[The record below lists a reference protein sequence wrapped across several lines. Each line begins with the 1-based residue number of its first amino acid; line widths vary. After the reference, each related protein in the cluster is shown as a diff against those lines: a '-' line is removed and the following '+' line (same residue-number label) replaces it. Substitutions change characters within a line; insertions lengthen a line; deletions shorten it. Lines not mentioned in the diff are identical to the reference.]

1 VSGQQLI
8 EAFCA
13 RLKQTVSRSPLT
25 QADLAGRLG
34 LAQASLSAMLNG
46 NRKSPPDWD
55 VVRAIVTA
63 CHEAADGPSTDANR
77 QRQLTDDLFNWRRR
91 HSELEDDVDR
101 AASRAAAEQPK
112 AGAEKPEQAS
122 PEREECPVCGDAY
135 ASEIFSGGGEEYGD
149 ELGWQAAAHV
159 LAGERHDLNSQAG
172 TLVTWTVDSGE
183 ELTALTDEAA
193 DVTFSLLQGLGD
205 RVRQACHGHR
215 VQLLRAAH
223 VILLTEGLMLSEA
236 LGMVM
241 RVGRAAEDLDVELL
255 MYGLLSDGSMASA
268 PLPVADVPYQDHRA
282 RVSAH
287 YARVLAT
294 VPSDG
299 NHGTTTVE
307 EAAEAATSLYESR
320 LAELAAACPELFV
333 WVSMQDGPD
342 AARLLTRVPDGPARA
357 RLEGFYRELREQR
370 HGLDGLETLLQALA
384 RSTAPSAWPKR
395 LSVLYRRELARPI
408 SPIGDTGRDQP
419 GPRLPRL
426 SKGYVNPA
434 FRTAVHEQGANPH
447 MVSWWQNR
455 PLRDD
460 IQSFL
465 AGHITGSPLVDKP
478 LIVLGDPG
486 GGKSLLT
493 RLLAAR
499 LPPSDYLPIRIELRN
514 VQADADVLDQVDEAL
529 RQTTLSEAS
538 WATVTQSID
547 VLPVLIFDGL
557 DELLQAG
564 GANHGNYLRD
574 IAAFQRTSAD
584 NGRPVAAIVTSRT
597 VVADQA
603 QIPESSVIIRLEP
616 FDAERIDRWT
626 DAWNEANS
634 AHFTGQGIS
643 PLCRTVTDAHPELAA
658 QPLLLLMLAMYHA
671 VEQTGRFAEKHGPAA
686 DRPDSMS
693 RTELYERLLR
703 LFVRREIEKHAPGLP
718 PGDLEEHI
726 ENELDLLA
734 VVACGIFNRGRQGVA
749 AEEADHDLGHLRAFD
764 LTLAGLE
771 ARRLFG
777 RFFFIHE
784 AKATFGDEDRRWYEF
799 LHSTF
804 GEHLIA
810 RKTARTLTRCQDD
823 GRWRALLFAMLSFA
837 PFSDRVQILD
847 NVRELLPSA
856 AVLTRLFRDAL
867 QEQPPEKRLDY
878 GVGGDPVPVTRR
890 HAHYSAN
897 LLLLALTVA
906 DGESVPFSRL
916 VGDCADPVE
925 TWRMHATLWKSQ
937 FTPDSWDAFTRTVA
951 AAPVPKPGD
960 PGRRDIAVRVGQREH
975 FPTRRTL
982 SWMLDSTEAERRVVY
997 KKDRPGL
1004 AALRRARL
1012 VYDPDTELAL
1022 EPVLPVFEELA
1033 PLADA
1038 VRLPEGGASAAHA
1051 LVSLLI
1057 AEAPPPHSPSPLQ
1070 ARYEMCLDMLGAVP
1084 VVHRFVGLVAQRL
1097 AQDSEYLPADWV
1109 TDVLERLRTAGGGR
1123 TDEFDETTRIAL
1135 ATCAL
1140 RIVVRAEAEVALR
1153 ALTTAHAF
1161 VGPAPAPAHEGV
1173 LRHVREGA
1181 LRQHGVVGDIFSRE
1195 TGPQPL
1201 AEDIWCRLLDLFL
1214 ADARTGRSRAGSGAG
1229 ALRTL
1234 RVAVALGLRD
1244 WCHRHTADVLH
1255 VVSDGALAMLT
1266 PGELDRLKSALSSV
1280 DVRRQLEDRVRITH
1294 DAAGRRAGAPPGGGQ
1309 ADVSSSPGRR
1319 R

>member
-1 VSGQQLI
+1 MSGQQLI

-13 RLKQTVSRSPLT
+13 RLKQTVSRSPLS

-34 LAQASLSAMLNG
+34 LAQASLSALLNG
-46 NRKSPPDWD
+46 HRKSPPDWD
-55 VVRAIVTA
+55 VVRAVVTA
-63 CHEAADGPSTDANR
+63 CHEAADEPSTAANR
-77 QRQLTDDLFNWRRR
+77 QRHLADELANWRRR

-112 AGAEKPEQAS
+112 AGAEKLEPAVRG
-122 PEREECPVCGDAY
+122 REECSVCGDAY
-135 ASEIFSGGGEEYGD
+135 ASEIFSGGREEYGD
-149 ELGWQAAAHV
+149 ELGWEAAAHV
-159 LAGERHDLNSQAG
+159 LAGERHDLNTQAG
-172 TLVTWTVDSGE
+172 TLVTWTVGSGE

-193 DVTFSLLQGLGD
+193 DVTCSLLQGLGE
-205 RVRQACHGHR
+205 RVRRACHGHR

-223 VILLTEGLMLSEA
+223 VILLTEGLVLSEA
-236 LGMVM
+236 LGIVM
-241 RVGRAAEDLDVELL
+241 RASRAVKDLDVELL
-255 MYGLLSDGSMASA
+255 MYNLLSDGTVASA

-282 RVSAH
+282 RVAGH
-287 YARVLAT
+287 YAKVLTA
-294 VPSDG
+294 VLSDG
-299 NHGTTTVE
+299 DHGTRTVE
-307 EAAEAATSLYESR
+307 EAAEAATSRYESR
-320 LAELAAACPELFV
+320 LAELAAACPELFL
-333 WVSMQDGPD
+333 WASMQDGPD
-342 AARLLTRVPDGPARA
+342 AARLLTTVPDGPARS

-384 RSTAPSAWPKR
+384 RSTAPSAWPRR

-408 SPIGDTGRDQP
+408 SPVGDMGGHRP

-434 FRTAVHEQGANPH
+434 FRTAVQERGANPH

-465 AGHITGSPLVDKP
+465 AGHITGSPLVDQP
-478 LIVLGDPG
+478 LVVLGDPG

-514 VQADADVLDQVDEAL
+514 VQADADVLDQVDQAL
-529 RQTTLSEAS
+529 RQATLSEAS
-538 WATVTQSID
+538 WATVTRSID

-574 IAAFQRTSAD
+574 IAEFQRTSAD

-616 FDAERIDRWT
+616 FDVERIDRWT

-643 PLCRTVTDAHPELAA
+643 PLCRTVTEAHPELTA

-671 VEQTGRFAEKHGPAA
+671 VEQTGRLAENHDPAA
-686 DRPDSMS
+686 ERLDSMS

-718 PGDLEEHI
+718 PDDLEEHI

-749 AEEADHDLGHLRAFD
+749 AEEADHDLGHLRALD
-764 LTLAGLE
+764 ATLARPE

-784 AKATFGDEDRRWYEF
+784 SKATFGDQDRRWYEF
-799 LHSTF
+799 LHATF

-810 RKTARTLTRCQDD
+810 RKTARTLTRCGDD

-847 NVRELLPSA
+847 NVRELLPPA
-856 AVLTRLFRDAL
+856 DAVARLFRDAL
-867 QEQPPEKRLDY
+867 QEQPPAERLDY
-878 GVGGDPVPVTRR
+878 RVGDRPTPVTRR

-897 LLLLALTVA
+897 LLLLALAVA
-906 DGESVPFSRL
+906 QGESVSFSRL
-916 VGDCADPVE
+916 VGDSADPVE
-925 TWRMHATLWKSQ
+925 AWRMHATLWQSQ
-937 FTPDSWDAFTRTVA
+937 FTPDSWDAFTLTVA
-951 AAPVPKPGD
+951 AAPVPKPGH
-960 PGRRDIAVRVGQREH
+960 PGQRDIAVRLGQREG
-975 FPTRRTL
+975 FPTLRTL
-982 SWMLDSTEAERRVVY
+982 SWTLDSRETGREAVY

-1012 VYDPDTELAL
+1012 LYDPDTELAL

-1038 VRLPEGGASAAHA
+1038 VRLPEGGVSAAQA

-1057 AEAPPPHSPSPLQ
+1057 AEAPLRGSTSPLET
-1070 ARYEMCLDMLGAVP
+1070 RYEKCLDMLGTVP
-1084 VVHRFVGLVAQRL
+1084 APVLHRFVGLLAQRL
-1097 AQDSEYLPADWV
+1097 AQDSEHLPADRV
-1109 TDVLERLRTAGGGR
+1109 TDLLERLSAARDGGAGKV
-1123 TDEFDETTRIAL
+1123 DETARIAL
-1135 ATCAL
+1135 TACAL
-1140 RIVVRAEAEVALR
+1140 RVAVRARADVARR
-1153 ALTTAHAF
+1153 ALATAQAF
-1161 VGPAPAPAHEGV
+1161 AGPATAPGYEEV
-1173 LRHVREGA
+1173 LRQVSEEALLQGAVADGNSQGDGPRSPAEGA
-1181 LRQHGVVGDIFSRE
+1181 
-1195 TGPQPL
+1195 
-1201 AEDIWCRLLDLFL
+1201 WCRFLDLCL
-1214 ADARTGRSRAGSGAG
+1214 ADARTGRTGSGAV
-1229 ALRTL
+1229 AVRTL
-1234 RVAVALGLRD
+1234 RIAVALGLRD
-1244 WCHRHTADVLH
+1244 WCDRHTADV
-1255 VVSDGALAMLT
+1255 VSDGDLAVLT
-1266 PGELDRLKSALSSV
+1266 PGELDRLENSLSSK
-1280 DVRRQLEDRVRITH
+1280 DLRRQVEQRVRTAH
-1294 DAAGRRAGAPPGGGQ
+1294 EDAGRRASAPPGGGQ